1 MTTKHYDYLLV
12 GQGLAGSLLGYSLA
26 KRGYSIMVLD
36 NYEQPSSSRVAAG
49 IYNPVT
55 GRKLVKTWLADT
67 IFPFLKTYYTE
78 LEKELGKNFFH
89 PMQMFRPFPN
99 QEVKDFLLQETAVAN
114 YGDFGQYHT
123 PDESLKSVVK
133 SELGGVMTDHSGW
146 VELPLMLDAFREY
159 FEKNNVC
166 CNTYSIIRVFILK
179 TILTK

>member
-1 MTTKHYDYLLV
+1 LREIATIYIEKTFSRSNTLEMTTKHYDYLLV

-78 LEKELGKNFFH
+78 LEKELGKTSFIRCRCFA
-89 PMQMFRPFPN
+89 R
-99 QEVKDFLLQETAVAN
+99 FLI
-114 YGDFGQYHT
+114 
-123 PDESLKSVVK
+123 KK
-133 SELGGVMTDHSGW
+133 
-146 VELPLMLDAFREY
+146 
-159 FEKNNVC
+159 
-166 CNTYSIIRVFILK
+166 
-179 TILTK
+179 